1 MLEERLEELLSLSI
15 GEIREMLAYEDAEDT
30 LEKFLNENGWIETDD
45 SHDDDYEEDYD
56 EDDDWDY
63 DEDDDEEEDYNSEPG
78 DEKLPSQE
86 EEDLAVSIAT
96 DIDDGKY
103 SISTIV
109 GLYPQDIVN
118 RIKYLID

>member
-30 LEKFLNENGWIETDD
+30 LEKFLNENGWIETGD

-56 EDDDWDY
+56 EDDDWDF
-63 DEDDDEEEDYNSEPG
+63 DEDDEEEGYSGEPG
-78 DEKLPSQE
+78 DEELPNQE
-86 EEDLAVSIAT
+86 EEDLAISIAA

-109 GLYPQDIVN
+109 GLYSQDIVD

>member
-1 MLEERLEELLSLSI
+1 MYLLVIRFEKKYEE
-15 GEIREMLAYEDAEDT
+15 EIRKILFDICEQ
-30 LEKFLNENGWIETDD
+30 I
-45 SHDDDYEEDYD
+45 EEDYD

-86 EEDLAVSIAT
+86 EEDLAASIAT

-109 GLYPQDIVN
+109 GLYPQDIVD